1 MAAFEKR
8 MKELASSSVFEYQR
22 EFLKRVLQL
31 EPGASAILSNGR
43 LIGPLG
49 PKESFIFDDLEALYN
64 FEISSHVQTISN
76 AIDSVDLILPDPD
89 SDTTEYRSDLVMRL
103 ASLLRSQTKARRL
116 ELDSFKKEHSVL
128 SVPPL
133 SSGPVIHILLIL
145 DPLSP
150 SSQKLSP
157 LLGNLKDLL
166 PLNITVLFN
175 PLTKLSALPLKE

>member
-1 MAAFEKR
+1 MYS
-8 MKELASSSVFEYQR
+8 LSPSLSPSLSS
-22 EFLKRVLQL
+22 
-31 EPGASAILSNGR
+31 
-43 LIGPLG
+43 
-49 PKESFIFDDLEALYN
+49 
-64 FEISSHVQTISN
+64 
-76 AIDSVDLILPDPD
+76 
-89 SDTTEYRSDLVMRL
+89 
-103 ASLLRSQTKARRL
+103 
-116 ELDSFKKEHSVL
+116 SVL